1 MTLHNSPM
9 KKGRKRMKK
18 YCSVCKRPLENP
30 TAFACDK
37 CGKPTTPIDIFDRV
51 ASDNYLTSKEKRLLE
66 FIGIMNIVAC
76 IVSLIMWIV
85 ITSLYA
91 NADKTLTAQWNAG
104 FIEQTAENIAAY
116 EMSKMVCRG
125 FVIIGTFMIVEQ
137 LGSLFFGVM
146 ILLKKAWAV
155 QVSRVLY
162 IVNAV
167 LYFIGGNIISG
178 IISVYL
184 AIKLNGMISKM
195 EGGSEY
201 SRRSAEEAKR
211 ATEIAN
217 DKSVWQCKSCGYV
230 NPIAISE
237 CKSCGKWKM

>member
-1 MTLHNSPM
+1 MIS
-9 KKGRKRMKK
+9 KG
-18 YCSVCKRPLENP
+18 Y
-30 TAFACDK
+30 
-37 CGKPTTPIDIFDRV
+37 
-51 ASDNYLTSKEKRLLE
+51 
-66 FIGIMNIVAC
+66 
-76 IVSLIMWIV
+76 
-85 ITSLYA
+85 
-91 NADKTLTAQWNAG
+91 
-104 FIEQTAENIAAY
+104 
-116 EMSKMVCRG
+116 
-125 FVIIGTFMIVEQ
+125 VIIGTIMIVEQ

-201 SRRSAEEAKR
+201 SRRSAEETKR
-211 ATEIAN
+211 AAEIAN
-217 DKSVWQCKSCGYV
+217 NKTVWQCKSCGYV